1 MILYVRVSKSY
12 LMNKNSLVLLFSI
25 FTFSAFGQF
34 TSSRSTEPFLTKTQV
49 GTAAMPEDIAPIV
62 APFDMPQL
70 KKPTFAVYAVNI
82 IDAGAKSG
90 TKVTKA
96 IQNLIDKVN
105 QRGGGTVIVPAGIWH
120 TGRINLKSNVNLH
133 LQQGAELHIGG
144 EIADFLPA
152 VFTRVEGIEVMS
164 SGGFIYAHQA
174 DNIAIT
180 GKGKIVGPGLDAP
193 VRTAPSPPEVVEVA
207 IDQNLPVKDRKYDG
221 HEGRY
226 FYKPKSICLVECKNV
241 LIEGITIERSVTWN
255 VTPIYCDG
263 VIIRGITVN
272 SVGIPTGDGIDIES
286 SRNVLIE
293 YATLNNGDDCFTM
306 KAGRDKDGLRVN
318 RPTENIVVRYCL
330 SEAGHGAITTG
341 SETAGWIR
349 NVYLHDCIFDGTD
362 RGFRFKTRR
371 PRGGGVENIFYERV
385 IMNISKNA
393 LEWDLLG
400 SRTYVG
406 ALADRLPKLPI
417 NELTPV
423 YRNIFMRDVKIT
435 TNNKFIVANCI
446 PEVPLTNVIMENMDV
461 SCMETILMRD
471 VKDFTIRNSTIR
483 SKSQNIEI
491 TEGQN
496 VNFENVKMMYKE

>member
-1 MILYVRVSKSY
+1 MKRIT
-12 LMNKNSLVLLFSI
+12 I
-25 FTFSAFGQF
+25 IIAFLIIALTSRAQF
-34 TSSRSTEPFLTKTQV
+34 KTPCSNDPFLDKNEV
-49 GTAAMPEDIAPIV
+49 GAKAMPDQIAPIT

-70 KKPTFAVYAVNI
+70 EKPKFPAYSLNI
-82 IDAGAKSG
+82 TSMGAKSE
-90 TKVTKA
+90 KSVTKN
-96 IQNLIDKVN
+96 IQNAIDKVCK
-105 QRGGGTVIVPAGIWH
+105 RGGGMVVVPAGIWN

-133 LQQGAELHIGG
+133 IQEGAELHIGG
-144 EIADFLPA
+144 EIEDFLPA

-164 SGGFIYAHQA
+164 SGGFIYAHNA
-174 DNIAIT
+174 ENIAIT
-180 GKGKIVGPGLDAP
+180 GEGKIVGPEMDAT
-193 VRTAPSPPEVVEVA
+193 VRTAKSPSGVVEVV
-207 IDQNLPVKDRKYDG
+207 IDQNMPVKDRIYDG
-221 HEGRY
+221 HDGRF

-293 YATLNNGDDCFTM
+293 YSTLNNGDDCFTM
-306 KAGRDKDGLRVN
+306 KSGRDKDGIRVN
-318 RPTENIVVRYCL
+318 RPTENVVVRYCL

-349 NVYLHDCIFDGTD
+349 NIYLHDCIFDGTD

-371 PRGGGVENIFYERV
+371 PRGGGVEDIFYERV
-385 IMNISKNA
+385 EMNISKHA

-406 ALADRLPKLPI
+406 ELADRLPKRPI

-423 YRNIFMRDVKIT
+423 IRNIFIRDVKMI
-435 TNNKFIVANCI
+435 TNNNFIVAKCI
-446 PEVPLTNVIMENMDV
+446 PEIPLTNVVMENMDV
-461 SCMETILMRD
+461 TCGESILLRD
-471 VKDFTIRNSTIR
+471 VKDFVISNSIIR
-483 SKSQNIEI
+483 SKGQNMEI
-491 TEGQN
+491 LEGQN
-496 VNFENVKMMYKE
+496 VTFNNVKMVYRE

>member
-1 MILYVRVSKSY
+1 MKRIYLIVS
-12 LMNKNSLVLLFSI
+12 
-25 FTFSAFGQF
+25 FTVIAAASWGQFNLPRNTSAFV
-34 TSSRSTEPFLTKTQV
+34 TKNQV
-49 GTAAMPEDIAPIV
+49 GAAALPEHIAPII

-70 KKPTFAVYAVNI
+70 QKQKFADYSLNI
-82 IDAGAKSG
+82 TSTGAKSG
-90 TKVTKA
+90 KKVTQNIQKA
-96 IQNLIDKVN
+96 IDNVN
-105 QRGGGTVIVPAGIWH
+105 KRGGGTVLVPKGIWQ
-120 TGRINLKSNVNLH
+120 TGRLTLKSNVNLH
-133 LQQGAELHIGG
+133 LQEGAELHISD
-144 EIADFLPA
+144 EIEDFLPA

-164 SGGFIYAHQA
+164 SGGFIYAHKA
-174 DNIAIT
+174 ENIALT
-180 GKGKIVGPGLDAP
+180 GKGKIVGPPLDAA
-193 VRTAPSPPEVVEVA
+193 VRTAESAPGVVEVA
-207 IDQNLPVKDRKYDG
+207 IDQEAPVKDRIYDG
-221 HEGRY
+221 HEGRF
-226 FYKPKSICLVECKNV
+226 FYKPKSICLVECNNV

-293 YATLNNGDDCFTM
+293 YCTLNNGDDCFTM
-306 KAGRDKDGLRVN
+306 KSGRDKDGIQVN

-349 NVYLHDCIFDGTD
+349 NIYLHDCIFDGTD

-371 PRGGGVENIFYERV
+371 PRGGGVENIYYERV
-385 IMNISKNA
+385 EMNISKHA

-417 NELTPV
+417 NELTPI

-435 TNNKFIVANCI
+435 TNNSFIRAKCI

-461 SCMETILMRD
+461 TCNESILMRD

-483 SKSQNIEI
+483 SKVQNMEI
-491 TEGQN
+491 LEGQN
-496 VNFENVKMMYKE
+496 VVFDNVQMIYQE

>member
-1 MILYVRVSKSY
+1 MKKSSLIVILLILSQTVR
-12 LMNKNSLVLLFSI
+12 
-25 FTFSAFGQF
+25 GQF
-34 TSSRSTEPFLTKTQV
+34 QTPRSSKPFLNKSQV
-49 GTAAMPEDIAPIV
+49 GAKAMPEEIAPII

-70 KKPTFAVYAVNI
+70 QKPKFSAYTINITSMGASPKKKA
-82 IDAGAKSG
+82 
-90 TKVTKA
+90 TKH
-96 IQNLIDKVN
+96 IQNAIDKVSK
-105 QRGGGTVIVPAGIWH
+105 RGGGTVIVPAGIWK
-120 TGRINLKSNVNLH
+120 TSRIHLKSNVNLH
-133 LQQGAELHIGG
+133 LQEGAELHVGG
-144 EIADFLPA
+144 EIEDFLPA

-164 SGGFIYAHQA
+164 SGGFIYAHKA
-174 DNIAIT
+174 ENIALT
-180 GKGKIVGPGLDAP
+180 GKGKIVGPELNAP
-193 VRTAPSPPEVVEVA
+193 VRTAKNAPGVVENA
-207 IDQNLPVKDRKYDG
+207 IDQNSPVKDRIHDG
-221 HEGRY
+221 HKGRF

-306 KAGRDKDGLRVN
+306 KSGRDKDGIRVD

-349 NVYLHDCIFDGTD
+349 NIYLHDCIFDGTD

-385 IMNISKNA
+385 EMNIRRNA

-406 ALADRLPKLPI
+406 KLADRLPKLPI

-423 YRNIFMRDVKIT
+423 YRNIFFRDVKINT
-435 TNNKFIVANCI
+435 LEKFIVAKCI
-446 PEVPLTNVIMENMDV
+446 PEIPLTNVVMENMDV
-461 SCMETILMRD
+461 TSGELILMRD
-471 VKDFTIRNSTIR
+471 VKDFVIRNSTIR
-483 SKSQNIEI
+483 TKDQNMEI
-491 TEGQN
+491 IEGQN
-496 VNFENVKMMYKE
+496 VLFDNVNILYQE